1 MAHTYS
7 SLLVHCIFSTKDR
20 RDLISEPER
29 LWRYLGGTAR
39 AKQIRLIAIGGTT
52 NHVHLLLDL
61 PPTLPLAKALQDLK
75 GNSSHWLNTQRRPF
89 AWQQGYGAFAV
100 SESQKQAVI
109 EYIDRQPE
117 HHRKWS
123 FEQEF
128 VTLLRKCG
136 ISFDSNFVFG

>member
-7 SLLVHCIFSTKDR
+7 SLLVHCVFSTKDR
-20 RDLISEPER
+20 RNLIGEPRR
-29 LWRYLGGTAR
+29 LWQYLGGTAR
-39 AKQIRLIAIGGTT
+39 AKEIRLVAAGGTA

-75 GNSSHWLNTQRRPF
+75 GNSSHWMNQQSGPF

-109 EYIDRQPE
+109 DYIDRQPE
-117 HHRKWS
+117 HHKKWS

-128 VTLLRKCG
+128 VTLLRKYG
-136 ISFDSNFVFG
+136 ISYDSNFVFG